1 MLRGKACTPSALP
14 NHSSLSRWPHSPTAH
29 FFLQQRE
36 WVVPRSPACVA
47 HVQGASLGRLPW
59 VWEGQQHK
67 QHKQEWVR
75 QQVPGS
81 TSFGSHSPRPAEG
94 KVSTI
99 AAVLSRDDF
108 ALSCPQSLL
117 TQSWHFYVDS
127 GVCFC
132 HQSVRICTCFHRSSR
147 ESPNTRVFHLMEMKP
162 SQAASGVPAAA
173 ERPEWLPWAR
183 INPGCH
189 CRSQ

>member
-1 MLRGKACTPSALP
+1 MLGGKGLYSLC
-14 NHSSLSRWPHSPTAH
+14 SSQPFQLSRWPHSPTAR

-127 GVCFC
+127 GLCFC
-132 HQSVRICTCFHRSSR
+132 HQCQDLHLLSQEQYR
-147 ESPNTRVFHLMEMKP
+147 EP
-162 SQAASGVPAAA
+162 
-173 ERPEWLPWAR
+173 
-183 INPGCH
+183 
-189 CRSQ
+189 